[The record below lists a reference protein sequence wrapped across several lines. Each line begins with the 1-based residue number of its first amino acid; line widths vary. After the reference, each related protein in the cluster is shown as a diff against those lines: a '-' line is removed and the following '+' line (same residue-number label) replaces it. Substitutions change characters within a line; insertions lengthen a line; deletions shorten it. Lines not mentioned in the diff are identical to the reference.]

1 MCLTITEL
9 IHPWQCS
16 ISSQEYGVQAG
27 KICNPEAHLS
37 SINASFHIPQRP
49 SFVWGVELIRTE
61 WSDSRKCKAVISSSI
76 TENFLIWWRPDKQ
89 SWASSCCRCWSVW
102 IDFTSAMTKNSGLR
116 GNWVI
121 NLNGSTSAKL
131 AELLFLAHSKN
142 IQILGLVWKTN
153 EQ

>member
-16 ISSQEYGVQAG
+16 ISSREYGVQAG

-49 SFVWGVELIRTE
+49 SFVWRVELIRTE

-76 TENFLIWWRPDKQ
+76 TENVLIWWRQ
-89 SWASSCCRCWSVW
+89 
-102 IDFTSAMTKNSGLR
+102 TN
-116 GNWVI
+116 
-121 NLNGSTSAKL
+121 NLWPVVAAGAGACGSTL
-131 AELLFLAHSKN
+131 HLQWPRILCWEVIEWLTFMEAHQQNLSLYYFWHTAW
-142 IQILGLVWKTN
+142 IGLVRKTN
-153 EQ
+153 E